1 MNCLTVASWL
11 FVIGSWCIAP
21 AVMGLIAIPAKW
33 LGYAIGARGDKAKS
47 WREESESALY
57 FLIFFFSIRW
67 LVLGHI

>member
-1 MNCLTVASWL
+1 
-11 FVIGSWCIAP
+11 
-21 AVMGLIAIPAKW
+21 MGLIAIPAKW